1 MLSSCKYIVSLIVLL
16 LLTGSGSA
24 AFAYDW
30 VVTAKVTMV
39 EPTYVPS
46 YVDFMVDGS
55 AGNCFVLDNSGA
67 DEPTKIAN
75 ANAAFSALMTAA
87 ITGREITLFG
97 TNAPNG
103 GNCYVQFMHF

>member
-55 AGNCFVLDNSGA
+55 AGNCPAGSVLCWTIQG
-67 DEPTKIAN
+67 
-75 ANAAFSALMTAA
+75 LMS
-87 ITGREITLFG
+87 RRRSPMPMRLF
-97 TNAPNG
+97 P
-103 GNCYVQFMHF
+103 H